1 MHGFSNSGWQMP
13 LKKVAHGKEMFS
25 KCVAES
31 STKKQLVDNLMILL
45 SEDTKFEDD
54 EELKRRVGSNKIWPQ
69 FSSIYVHIPEIN
81 YGSRT
86 KTVILID
93 HKNQL
98 DFYEDSIQ
106 PDNTWTQT
114 HIERQLI

>member
-1 MHGFSNSGWQMP
+1 MP

-69 FSSIYVHIPEIN
+69 FSSIYVQIPEIN